1 MAQMGSDRALG
12 ADGRRQLPWWL
23 SRRAPIAARI
33 AAAVE
38 PAVEA
43 AVRLTLLAAAC
54 AAILACFA
62 PATVAAAQRHVAV
75 LPLRAVVGRPADLFA
90 PERPV
95 PHLAEAAAVEARLV
109 AEIQR
114 HGDVRLLTPV
124 AVRGRFAGDH
134 SGATTA
140 RIASERYR
148 LGLEYYHGLAPTRA
162 ADSLRASARL
172 YVEIYQ
178 DLIGAKAL
186 ADAYFMLGVTL
197 HDGGNPVAAHVA
209 FKEAFALAPTRRFRP
224 RFFAPQVES
233 ALSAALIDHL
243 ATGNHARPYGEVERL
258 GAICDRLDVDAL
270 VTVTLVD
277 RGEGPLE
284 VLVAAYRGS
293 RGGVEAEA
301 RFPLAEVEAQ
311 LEPFLSRW
319 MACLPVR
326 QPAAAQRPTP
336 VTAIRIDTS
345 AAYALYLRQPTRRTF
360 HSVGFA
366 AGASGRLRPGLEW
379 HGRITMD
386 TSLSDPYRDLLRAFN
401 SVRLVAGIGF
411 ALQRGR
417 WHLAL
422 QPGLDVRLL
431 GSFVA
436 TTDPDCKLF
445 GEDHRLCDRNTVS
458 DLGSTVLIGPSIGA
472 ALSVELGRSFLLRIA
487 TAATAYILP
496 FDGTE
501 ELNYPISTEFGLGY
515 RF

>member
-1 MAQMGSDRALG
+1 MACERPPPVAFGPRWASAWVALALTLGVVLG
-12 ADGRRQLPWWL
+12 A
-23 SRRAPIAARI
+23 RAHAAER
-33 AAAVE
+33 
-38 PAVEA
+38 
-43 AVRLTLLAAAC
+43 
-54 AAILACFA
+54 AI
-62 PATVAAAQRHVAV
+62 AV
-75 LPLRAVVGRPADLFA
+75 LPLRAVVGKPADLFA

-95 PHLAEAAAVEARLV
+95 PHLAAAAALEARLV

-114 HGDVRLLTPV
+114 SGDVRLLTPV
-124 AVRGRFAGDH
+124 AVRARFAADH

-148 LGLEYYHGLAPTRA
+148 LGLEYYHGLAATRA
-162 ADSLRASARL
+162 ADSLRAAARL
-172 YVEIYQ
+172 YTEIYQ

-224 RFFAPQVES
+224 RFFGPQVES
-233 ALSAALIDHL
+233 AMSAALIDHL
-243 ATGNHARPYGEVERL
+243 ATGNHARPYGEVGRL
-258 GAICDRLDVDAL
+258 GAIADRLDVDAV
-270 VTVTLVD
+270 VTVSLVD
-277 RGEGPLE
+277 RGDAPLE
-284 VLVAAYRGS
+284 VLVAAYRRS
-293 RGGVEAEA
+293 RGAVEAEA
-301 RFPLAEVEAQ
+301 RFAYADVESE

-319 MACLPVR
+319 LACLPVR
-326 QPAAAQRPTP
+326 QVTPIRQPAAAS
-336 VTAIRIDTS
+336 AIRIDTS

-379 HGRITMD
+379 HGRLTMD

-445 GEDHRLCDRNTVS
+445 GENHRLCDRSTVS
-458 DLGSTVLIGPSIGA
+458 DLGSTVLFGPSIGA
-472 ALSVELGRSFLLRIA
+472 AVSVDLGRSFVLRLA
-487 TAATAYILP
+487 SAATAYILP
-496 FDGTE
+496 FDGTDA
-501 ELNYPISTEFGLGY
+501 LNYPISTELGLGY